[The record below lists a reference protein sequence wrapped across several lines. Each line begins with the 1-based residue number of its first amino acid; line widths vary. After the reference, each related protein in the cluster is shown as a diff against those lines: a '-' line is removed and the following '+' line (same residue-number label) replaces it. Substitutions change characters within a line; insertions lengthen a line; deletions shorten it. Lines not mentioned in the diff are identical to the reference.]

1 MPIFEYRCQRC
12 GKVFELL
19 QKADGLAKQVCPVC
33 SSDELKKVPSS
44 FAVGHG
50 QNRASQCPTCTF
62 GQQDLCCGGTCPM
75 SG

>member
-19 QKADGLAKQVCPVC
+19 QKTVAQGKQACPVC
-33 SSDELKKVPSS
+33 GSGELKKVPSC

-50 QNRASQCPTCTF
+50 QERASQCPTCPM
-62 GQQDLCCGGTCPM
+62 GQQDICRGGTCPM